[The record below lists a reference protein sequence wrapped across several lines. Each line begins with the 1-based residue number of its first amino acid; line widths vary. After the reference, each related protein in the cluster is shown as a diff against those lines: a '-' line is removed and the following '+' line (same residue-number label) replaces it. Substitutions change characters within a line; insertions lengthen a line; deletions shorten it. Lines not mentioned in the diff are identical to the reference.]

1 MSRIV
6 TVYNNW
12 KKPFVPIEMGYIRWL
27 KISEALARLGHQ
39 VDMATNETAWD
50 EAPARDTPAIHLT
63 PNLRRIPLAHARWHE
78 YDVVKTLFH
87 AGFDTLETYGGT
99 AHPFVIS
106 KLGSVVGPAEMP
118 GIYFYGAIRERLYAT
133 QQKISQTSRYVTLL
147 SKPAKELWENCFG
160 RKENILL
167 VPGAV
172 DSFVPPPAKDPFPS
186 GEQRRCLF
194 AGNVYFTHAQPEANI
209 VLLDKLNRLGKL
221 LIRHDIRL
229 YMLGTGDVSRLD
241 RNCVSYLGAIPY
253 EQTWDYLHC
262 AHVGIVV
269 SAGVYMHNNESTKI
283 YHYLRVGLPVVS
295 EAGFPND
302 AVVEESRLGFV
313 VENGNL
319 ELMAEKIVEAAG
331 KNWHREQAIRYILDK
346 HTWDKRVEVYDQLIR
361 RG

>member
-1 MSRIV
+1 MARIV
-6 TVYNNW
+6 TVYNDW

-50 EAPARDTPAIHLT
+50 ETPAHDASAIHLT
-63 PNLRRIPLAHARWHE
+63 PNLRRIPLASVRWND
-78 YDVVKTLFH
+78 YAVVKTLFH

-99 AHPFVIS
+99 THPFVIS
-106 KLGSVVGPAEMP
+106 KLGSVIGPAEMP

-147 SKPAKELWENCFG
+147 SKPAKELWESCFG

-172 DSFVPPPAKDPFPS
+172 DSFVPPPAKDPFPP

-194 AGNVYFTHAQPEANI
+194 AGNVYFTHAQPEANV
-209 VLLDKLNRLGKL
+209 VLVDKLNRLGKL
-221 LIRHDIRL
+221 LMRRDICL
-229 YMLGTGDVSRLD
+229 YMLGTGDVSGLD
-241 RNCVSYLGAIPY
+241 RNCVSYLGAVPY

-262 AHVGIVV
+262 AHVGLVV
-269 SAGVYMHNNESTKI
+269 SAGTHMHNNESTKI

-302 AVVEESRLGFV
+302 NVVEEARLGFV

-319 ELMAEKIVEAAG
+319 ELMAEKIAEAAG
-331 KNWHREQAIRYILDK
+331 KSWEREQAIRYILNH
-346 HTWDKRVEVYDQLIR
+346 HTWEKRVEVYDQLIR
-361 RG
+361 GV